1 VVLVFV
7 PARAAA
13 TEDLV
18 LVAAVAADSVPSMT
32 RTDA

>member
-1 VVLVFV
+1 VALAFV

-13 TEDLV
+13 SEDLV
-18 LVAAVAADSVPSMT
+18 LVRTEAADSIPSMT